1 MQNTS
6 PIRTLVTLHL
16 PSSLPDDYLLCMSQ
30 ILIYQTDPSNNISPF
45 IHFPSSFP
53 IYSHTNINWSFL
65 LYSYLCHNAMVPQKS
80 IFIFHCI
87 SLTATLPLILWLYAC
102 YLYIYKNIRQFFTGY
117 RRFKIIELCVN
128 SRINSTILRICAK

>member
-1 MQNTS
+1 
-6 PIRTLVTLHL
+6 
-16 PSSLPDDYLLCMSQ
+16 MSQ

-128 SRINSTILRICAK
+128 SSGSVPNDIPPVSTIHFTLSFSHTKYRFLSPLVK